1 MQSKKLQKLKLYT
14 IKINAFSIIAI
25 ALFAYSAY
33 VVIDGATIRQNLSN
47 IQNAYDA
54 TSLKAGMYIETDL
67 TRDDFMGNWGRNIS
81 GRPTFFP
88 LVNENAATSA
98 MSYIVAISENK
109 DYYMTLTVSWQQN
122 IQVREYYYHLIGK
135 IINLER
141 DLPYSSIV
149 SVQESNEDI
158 ARLIGSDSIEEIN
171 QYVSPDYAIVIADIV
186 KEKRR
191 LHNGLG
197 GILLTTLLFFAVSVK
212 RRLNDDFSL
221 FDIPPQ
227 S

>member
-1 MQSKKLQKLKLYT
+1 MKSKKLQNLKLYT
-14 IKINAFSIIAI
+14 IKINVLSIIAI
-25 ALFAYSAY
+25 IVFVYAVY
-33 VVIDGATIRQNLSN
+33 VLVDGLAIRENLRN

-54 TSLKAGMYIETDL
+54 TTVKAGLYIETDL
-67 TRDDFMGNWGRNIS
+67 TRDDFMGSWGKNAIGVR
-81 GRPTFFP
+81 TFFP

-135 IINLER
+135 IINLEH

-158 ARLIGSDSIEEIN
+158 ARLIGGDSIEAIN
-171 QYVSPDYAIVIADIV
+171 QYVSPDYVLVIADV
-186 KEKRR
+186 EKEKRR
-191 LHNGLG
+191 LNNGLG
-197 GILLTTLLFFAVSVK
+197 GILVAILLFFAVSIK
-212 RRLNDDFSL
+212 RKTNDDLTL
-221 FDIPPQ
+221 FDISP
-227 S
+227 